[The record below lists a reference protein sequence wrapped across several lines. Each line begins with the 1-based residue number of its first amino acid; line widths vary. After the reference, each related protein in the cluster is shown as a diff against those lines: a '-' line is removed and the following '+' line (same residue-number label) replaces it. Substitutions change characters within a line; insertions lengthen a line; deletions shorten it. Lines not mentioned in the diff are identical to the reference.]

1 MVGITQLGAFSFISK
16 LWTGST
22 SDTHITRESG
32 LLDLLEEGDH
42 AMTDRGFTIMDLLTK
57 KVVLNIPLLNPPRPS
72 SRSDFPFFRETLRNY
87 RQGWQMCAIWHI
99 LPLNISNDPTSLLLY
114 GWLKRESL

>member
-57 KVVLNIPLLNPPRPS
+57 KVVLNIPLLNPPAPPPVRI
-72 SRSDFPFFRETLRNY
+72 FLFFVKPFGITVRV
-87 RQGWQMCAIWHI
+87 GKCAQFGIFY
-99 LPLNISNDPTSLLLY
+99 P
-114 GWLKRESL
+114 